1 MEGLFYRVS
10 YFLYLVLVS
19 CPLLGQEL
27 TKKQLTEADYD
38 LWGTMK
44 GELISNSGRWV
55 SYQMAYPSKQDTLF
69 VKDVRTRKKFSFPNY
84 SNGRFISEGAFTCQ
98 KRDTLL
104 LFNLKTAKHEQ
115 ITGVKRYEFSPDGDF
130 LVTFMEDNQLVVR
143 KQGEVVD
150 VIADVTEYKWNDTE
164 KRLAYISSQND
175 SSSVGVLSFE
185 KRYQKRIL
193 LNTKRQSLKRL
204 TWQFKNDSFAFY
216 GNNDGE
222 EALFFYDKTL
232 DSLRVLTSMESVF
245 PREMKITS
253 NQNVSLTISHDGTKV
268 FFGITPK
275 LSETPL
281 ADDGVAVWNAKD
293 QMLYPNRMG
302 KATALHPAYLAVW
315 IPEKG
320 FVRQLSTKEEPNV
333 FLTGNQDYALVG
345 NPLQY
350 EPQYK
355 WIADMDYYI
364 IAVESGQRELFLPS
378 QSGYLS
384 HMGFSPCGRYI
395 TYYRNSDW
403 WIYSIKNKSYVK
415 VTDGLGVH
423 WDNRMNDAAN
433 ELRVWGNPGWSSD
446 GKYVLYYDSH
456 DVWMV
461 SVDGSTQK
469 RLTRGREQK
478 LRIRLDASSI
488 VEKFKFNYTGK
499 GIASYDLSRPIL
511 LSALD
516 MHQGATGYY
525 TLFPSKGMKPLVM
538 NSSATTLYKKA
549 QHANDFIVVDQRFD
563 SPPALHHYGATG
575 FSVVTQS
582 NEQQKHYE
590 WGRAEM
596 IHYKSSKGDALN
608 GALFYPVGYD
618 ATRRYPMVVYI
629 YEIVS
634 RDVTTYVNPSL
645 HNIMGFNITNFT
657 SKGYAVLLA
666 DITFDKG
673 NTGFSALDCV
683 TAAVDKVV
691 AMSVADA
698 KKIGLIGHSFGGY
711 ETNFILTQ
719 TDLFAAAV
727 SGSGVADTVGHYFTY
742 NTEQHSIDSW
752 RYENQQYRM
761 GFSFFDNKEAYFN
774 NSPLLHADKITTP
787 LLTWVGAKDK
797 NVQPRQS
804 ELLYS
809 ALRRLDKDHTML
821 VYQNEGHILNN
832 AKNQID
838 LTYRLQEW
846 FDYYLMK
853 TDKPNWMKA
862 DFEKK

>member
-10 YFLYLVLVS
+10 YFLCLVLVS

-27 TKKQLTEADYD
+27 TKKMLTEADYD
-38 LWGTMK
+38 LWATMK

-55 SYQMAYPSKQDTLF
+55 SYQMTYPSKQDTLF
-69 VKDVRTRKKFSFPNY
+69 VKEVRTGKKFSFPSY
-84 SNGRFISEGAFTCQ
+84 SNGRFTSKDVFTCQ

-104 LFNLKTAKHEQ
+104 LLNLKTAKQEQ
-115 ITGVKRYEFSPDGDF
+115 IIGVKRYEFSNEGDF
-130 LVTFMEDNQLVVR
+130 LVTLMADNQLVVR
-143 KQGEVVD
+143 KRGEVVD
-150 VIADVTEYKWNDTE
+150 GIVDVTEYQWNDSE
-164 KRLAYISSQND
+164 KRLAYISTQN
-175 SSSVGVLSFE
+175 VGILSFE

-193 LNTKRQSLKRL
+193 LSTNQQGFKRL
-204 TWQFKNDSFAFY
+204 TWQFKRDSFAFY
-216 GNNDGE
+216 GASDGE
-222 EALFFYDKTL
+222 EVLFFYDIVL
-232 DSLRVLTSMESVF
+232 DSLRVLSSTDPIF
-245 PREMKITS
+245 PKAMKITS
-253 NQNVSLTISHDGTKV
+253 SQNVSLTLSRDGTKV
-268 FFGITPK
+268 FFGITPNV
-275 LSETPL
+275 SETPL
-281 ADDGVAVWNAKD
+281 VDDGVAVWNAKD
-293 QMLYPNRMG
+293 QMLYPRRAQ
-302 KATALHPAYLAVW
+302 KATVLQPAYLAVW

-320 FVRQLSTKEEPNV
+320 IVRQLSSKEEPSV
-333 FLTGNQDYALVG
+333 LLTGHQDYALVG

-384 HMGFSPCGRYI
+384 QIGFSPCGRYI

-403 WIYSIKNKSYVK
+403 WVYSIKNKRHVK
-415 VTDGLGVH
+415 VTDGLAVY
-423 WDNRMNDAAN
+423 WDNRMSDAAN
-433 ELRVWGNPGWSSD
+433 ELKVWGNPGWSSD

-461 SVDGSTQK
+461 SVDGSIRK
-469 RLTRGREQK
+469 RLTRGKEQK

-488 VEKFKFNYTGK
+488 VEKFEFNYTGK
-499 GIASYDLSRPIL
+499 GIASYNISRPIL
-511 LSALD
+511 LQALD
-516 MHQGATGYY
+516 MHLGGTGYY
-525 TLFPSKGMKPLVM
+525 TLFPNKGMKPLVM
-538 NSSATTLYKKA
+538 DSGATTKYQKA
-549 QHANDFIVVDQRFD
+549 RHTNDFIVVHQRFD
-563 SPPALHHYGATG
+563 SPPALHHYGASG
-575 FSVVTQS
+575 FGVVAQS
-582 NEQQKHYE
+582 NEQHKDYE

-596 IHYKSSKGDALN
+596 IHYTSSRGDALN
-608 GALFYPVGYD
+608 GALFYPAGYD
-618 ATRRYPMVVYI
+618 ATQRYPMVVYI

-645 HNIMGFNITNFT
+645 HNIIGFNITNFT

-666 DITFDKG
+666 DIAYDKG
-673 NTGFSALDCV
+673 NTGFFALDCV

-691 AMSVADA
+691 AMGVADVNS
-698 KKIGLIGHSFGGY
+698 IGLLGHSFGGY

-719 TDLFAAAV
+719 TNLFKTAV
-727 SGSGVADTVGHYFTY
+727 SGSGIADTVGHYFTY

-752 RYENQQYRM
+752 RYENQQFRM
-761 GFSFFDNKEAYFN
+761 GFSFFDNKEAYFS

-821 VYQNEGHILNN
+821 VYQNEGHVLNN

-838 LTYRLQEW
+838 LTYRVQEW
-846 FDYYLMK
+846 FDHYLIK
-853 TDKPNWMKA
+853 TEKPNWMKA